1 MVPIKMI
8 VSFGILSGKNP
19 YSIFK
24 LHMLDQMT
32 FINGIKT

>member
-1 MVPIKMI
+1 MVAIKMI

-19 YSIFK
+19 CSIFK

-32 FINGIKT
+32 IINGIKI